1 MYLYKIL
8 LIFQIQASL
17 GKLCALAAE
26 EEREGH
32 KEVCEN
38 LIGNANS
45 RLLLAEHHNLPPQL
59 LSAYGLEPE
68 NLRVL
73 EAREIIDVCVR
84 FIYVL
89 IFLG

>member
-1 MYLYKIL
+1 MKRYRKL
-8 LIFQIQASL
+8 FQIQASL

-32 KEVCEN
+32 KQVCEN
-38 LIGNANS
+38 LIENANC

-73 EAREIIDVCVR
+73 EAREIIDVKYYLS
-84 FIYVL
+84 FYL
-89 IFLG
+89 LLKHA